1 MWHEL
6 IAPWQQGIDQRAFL
20 EAALLGTTGGALG
33 CWVVFYNLSYSAES
47 LAHALLPGLVVA
59 ALAGFP
65 LILGGAIGI
74 VVAALLVA
82 AGGRLAPRGR
92 GSRGGRGG
100 TPPPRLGGVR

>member
-82 AGGRLAPRGR
+82 AARRVPAVGGATRAARLV
-92 GSRGGRGG
+92 
-100 TPPPRLGGVR
+100 TPPRRVRRPL